1 MEHHPG
7 QELATAERRC
17 RRAACL
23 SAAAARL
30 PVWFAVG
37 THLARTRGYQ
47 VAMLQNGA
55 MWSSDFEPGR
65 YPASTAPPSAPPF
78 PAGRW
83 RCLSHC
89 RRTRATTRRGT
100 SRCTGRPPGTCGSPC
115 RPGSARTITGAV
127 HAWATALALRDE
139 ARRIAAVARPSV
151 VHLFLAVPAGLALL
165 LGHVWDRVPDTQTYE
180 DLAANGY
187 QPAFFIPN

>member
-1 MEHHPG
+1 
-7 QELATAERRC
+7 
-17 RRAACL
+17 
-23 SAAAARL
+23 
-30 PVWFAVG
+30 VWFAVG

-55 MWSSDFEPGR
+55 MWSSDFEPGPL
-65 YPASTAPPSAPPF
+65 PALDRSTLRAPVPGGSLALSVALSADPSDDAARHLALHRPSAGHLRIALQ
-78 PAGRW
+78 AGVG
-83 RCLSHC
+83 SH
-89 RRTRATTRRGT
+89 A
-100 SRCTGRPPGTCGSPC
+100 
-115 RPGSARTITGAV
+115 ITGAV

-139 ARRIAAVARPSV
+139 ARRTAAVARPSV